1 MGEALERLFALGLCF
16 GIAIFCFSDAH
27 RNVRQGYYPNP
38 NYWIGSARRGA
49 RIARQDH
56 PLDFWS
62 VVGLK
67 IVCGGFALAFGII
80 YLAIAL
86 TH

>member
-1 MGEALERLFALGLCF
+1 VGEALERLFAIALCF

-38 NYWIGSARRGA
+38 SYWIGSARRGA
-49 RIARQDH
+49 RIMRQEY
-56 PLDFWS
+56 PKDFWS
-62 VVGLK
+62 CVALK
-67 IVCGGFALAFGII
+67 FVCGGIALTFGAVV
-80 YLAIAL
+80 LGIAL